1 MNDATELLSSWQ
13 RRRLDTVHANRTD
26 YGHGTNRVTV
36 LAYYWGADAEK
47 PDTSF
52 CRIESAFRETWL
64 NCGMLK
70 SVIVTDNP
78 TSELRAFAQKF
89 PCVEIQVEPSLIP
102 GNLYTMSADCDGKFA
117 DRFNTDYLMVI
128 QDDGFPLKP
137 GLDEFLGKWDF
148 IGPPYVRDRFFPRLI
163 AKMFNLGNRIGCHTM
178 RKTFGYWHYKKN
190 KDLEILR
197 QWFNHTSQ
205 TVTRR
210 YIGIDEDERK
220 KSVTGFNPGGA
231 IYQPRGPVNMGKP
244 DTNSEVLEIKKLDRS
259 KQGKIWG
266 ERAEGHR
273 KKEK

>member
-1 MNDATELLSSWQ
+1 MNNVKPIKDPEKLREIREGLAALTDWHGERMFLLFEVGINTGLRISDII
-13 RRRLDTVHANRTD
+13 RLRKKHVCGEWIETV
-26 YGHGTNRVTV
+26 
-36 LAYYWGADAEK
+36 EK
-47 PDTSF
+47 KTKKTT
-52 CRIESAFRETWL
+52 RIPL
-64 NCGMLK
+64 NTT
-70 SVIVTDNP
+70 I
-78 TSELRAFAQKF
+78 RQ
-89 PCVEIQVEPSLIP
+89 I
-102 GNLYTMSADCDGKFA
+102 
-117 DRFNTDYLMVI
+117 I
-128 QDDGFPLKP
+128 QDRCRNMEPDDLLFPSRMEV
-137 GLDEFLGKWDF
+137 GD
-148 IGPPYVRDRFFPRLI
+148 VRIQRPMTSRTAYNDIQTI